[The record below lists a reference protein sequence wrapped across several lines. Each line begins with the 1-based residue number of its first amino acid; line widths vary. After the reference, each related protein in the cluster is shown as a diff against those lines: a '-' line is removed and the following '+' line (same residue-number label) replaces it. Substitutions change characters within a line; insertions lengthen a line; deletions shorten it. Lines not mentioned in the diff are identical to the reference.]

1 MSKKTIRSRYQ
12 RRILDWLVD
21 GGGTVSQASEILG
34 IAMPHAS
41 LAMRQLREH
50 GEVQRDDSSSIRGAV
65 HRLTPLGVD
74 HLFNDVAERVRRNV
88 GSIPTGLDA
97 VVLSND
103 QSSIVLGVLSAP
115 VSRLISLPRRTEL
128 LEQERDVSSSG
139 KQGGLWAV
147 QRGSDIQWISLT
159 DYQLTQAPTEPLE
172 GTLTA
177 FSKETETIGILRLR
191 LLDQSE
197 TWGVANG
204 TWIRLETGNTD
215 GPTQL
220 QVGEHSIGEVVGT
233 PFSVRPENGLYAHLP
248 SSVDRTLLV
257 SSLGNH
263 AQILTE
269 SLSFS
274 SHRDLPIDIL
284 GPWMKKRH
292 PRLSPTKRKAR
303 LRSLTRW
310 LLSGRGK
317 QPNLHLRRFLLAD
330 FGERTWK
337 EHSNAIDV
345 VLLDGISQHGA
356 TCIVE
361 WMLESTSFDMVVEW
375 PWAEIDDMALLER
388 LLSSGRCRVL
398 ITSRGEAKEFSS
410 KTAIVHSTD
419 DLATISYR
427 QQESHEFRVQLQR
440 SVSRAEPEATRE
452 GIPSNG
458 SELLKWFQSGGLD
471 ERLLTGKMNNAPD
484 VQQLIRK
491 SMRIFPQGDSDF
503 ANSIEREAPLAA
515 WIASPESER
524 PSRWKRIGAILP
536 QGWVDLVPVTAL
548 DAVTLTQAMAH
559 TDTAWKQEATR
570 EVINAFDSNSS
581 LLVDLVPLLDVD
593 AYKSMAAHVLLLS
606 SRKHRLEL
614 ESILPKLATVW
625 LDAPYDEEQI
635 LGTLFDANQN
645 RSDDE
650 GSLLRRFI
658 KGASVHPRG
667 SFLRTWVDILMQFNN
682 KAPIGL
688 DLMRTCINVLPE
700 HWWSTW
706 ALDWLDGQLSTAS
719 GREWL
724 AHHPRNWP
732 GLIFRPEGE
741 MLGLPGYPRRHLG
754 YTERPNLKLN
764 LLMVP
769 EGPGTAALMDLYDMI
784 QRLEHNGPVHQ
795 GRIHP
800 LVGWL
805 ACDVETWP
813 DFSMEELLKG
823 HHGITKLL
831 IGRAMLRRMKHS
843 PMN

>member
-1 MSKKTIRSRYQ
+1 MPKKTIRSRYQ
-12 RRILDWLVD
+12 RRILDWLLD

-41 LAMRQLREH
+41 LAMRQLREI
-50 GEVQRDDSSSIRGAV
+50 GEVQRDDSSSIRGAI
-65 HRLTPLGVD
+65 HRLTPSGAD
-74 HLFNDVAERVRRNV
+74 HLLQDLVERVRKNV
-88 GSIPTGLDA
+88 GAIPTGMDA

-103 QSSIVLGVLSAP
+103 QTSIVLGVRSAP
-115 VSRLISLPRRTEL
+115 SSRLISLPRRTEL
-128 LEQERDVSSSG
+128 LEHERDVISSG
-139 KQGGLWAV
+139 NQGGLWAA
-147 QRGSDIQWISLT
+147 QRGPEIQWISLT
-159 DYQLTQAPTEPLE
+159 NYGLSPAPTEPIE

-177 FSKETETIGILRLR
+177 FSNQTESIGILRLR
-191 LLDQSE
+191 LLDQSDA
-197 TWGVANG
+197 WGVANG
-204 TWIRLETGNTD
+204 TWIRLDTGDVD

-220 QVGEHSIGEVVGT
+220 RVGEHAIGEVVGT
-233 PFSVRPENGLYAHLP
+233 SFSVRPENGLYAHLP

-263 AQILTE
+263 AQVMTE

-274 SHRDLPIDIL
+274 DHRTLPIDIL

-292 PRLSPTKRKAR
+292 PRLSSTKRKAR

-317 QPNLHLRRFLLAD
+317 QPHLNLRRSLLAD

-375 PWAEIDDMALLER
+375 PWAELDDSALMER

-398 ITSRGEAKEFSS
+398 ITSRGEPKDFSS
-410 KTAIVHSTD
+410 KTAVVHSTD
-419 DLATISYR
+419 QLATISYR
-427 QQESHEFRVQLQR
+427 QQESYEFQVQLQR
-440 SVSRAEPEATRE
+440 SVSRTEPEATRE
-452 GIPSNG
+452 GIPANG
-458 SELLKWFQSGGLD
+458 SELLKWFHSGGMD
-471 ERLLTGKMNNAPD
+471 EGILTGRMEKSS
-484 VQQLIRK
+484 VVRKRIRQ
-491 SMRIFPQGDSDF
+491 SMRMYPQGDSDF
-503 ANSIEREAPLAA
+503 ANSVEREAPLAA

-524 PSRWKRIGAILP
+524 PARWKRIGTILS
-536 QGWVDLVPVTAL
+536 QGWVDLIPVTAL
-548 DAVTLTQAMAH
+548 DTVTLTQAMVHAD
-559 TDTAWKQEATR
+559 TDWRQEAAR

-581 LLVDLVPLLDVD
+581 LLVDLVPLLDDEEYMSV
-593 AYKSMAAHVLLLS
+593 AAHVLLLS
-606 SRKHRLEL
+606 IRKHRLEL
-614 ESILPKLATVW
+614 TSILPKLATVW
-625 LDAPYDEEQI
+625 LDAPHDEEQV
-635 LGTLFDANQN
+635 LAALFDTNQN
-645 RSDDE
+645 TID
-650 GSLLRRFI
+650 GNLLQRFL

-667 SFLRTWVDILMQFNN
+667 SVLRTWAEVLTLFEK

-688 DLMRTCINVLPE
+688 DMMRTCINVLPE
-700 HWWSTW
+700 QWWSAW
-706 ALDWLDGQLSTAS
+706 ALDWLDAQLSTAS

-732 GLIFRPEGE
+732 GLIFRPQGE
-741 MLGLPGYPRRHLG
+741 LLGLPGYPRQHVG
-754 YTERPNLKLN
+754 YEERTNLKLN

-769 EGPGTAALMDLYDMI
+769 EGPGTAALMDVYDMI
-784 QRLEHNGPVHQ
+784 QRLGSDGPVHQ

-813 DFSMEELLKG
+813 DFTMEELLQG
-823 HHGITKLL
+823 DHGIAKLL
-831 IGRAMLRRMKHS
+831 IGRAMLRRMNHA
-843 PMN
+843 PMS